1 MKFCAQEGKHLK
13 PLKFVACMEGKLKEG
28 ALQGCLMLKMK
39 KSQTRSEEVQ
49 DHNEAETCKIFHA
62 ANLIY

>member
-13 PLKFVACMEGKLKEG
+13 PLKFVACTEGKLKEG

-39 KSQTRSEEVQ
+39 SQTRSGEVQ